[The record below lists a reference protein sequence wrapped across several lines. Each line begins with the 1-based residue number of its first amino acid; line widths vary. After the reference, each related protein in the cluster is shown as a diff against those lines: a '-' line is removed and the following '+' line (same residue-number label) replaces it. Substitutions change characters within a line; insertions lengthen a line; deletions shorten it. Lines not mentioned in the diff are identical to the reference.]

1 MLHIKIWDSLMG
13 SGKTTM
19 AIKEIEQSPELR
31 RIFLVKYLDEAER
44 IIRACPRARFYQPDA
59 SKYGSKQAH
68 FHELLRD
75 GKNIVTTHQ
84 LFKDL
89 SITKNEH
96 KLISEYGY
104 KLYMDETAEVIEP
117 LNISSH
123 DRKEIMERYIET
135 GNDRLVKWI
144 DTDYTGNHDSI
155 KRQVENKAIYLYRD
169 KTFLWLFPI
178 ELLTSF
184 REITVMTF
192 LFEGSH
198 MRAYLDLYGLSYEYW
213 HIQDHK
219 LVKGKQ
225 DLRPEMPRIRSLIDI
240 YDGNLN
246 DIGDH
251 KNALSSTWHKNNK
264 QKVRTLELNAR
275 NYLEKKCDAKVE
287 EAQWTTFKS
296 AQRRMDKSPAICGKY
311 FVSSYVPLNAV
322 STNDHDKRKHLA
334 YLVNVFENPSITMWF
349 HNQGIILNEDAY
361 ALSQMLQWIL
371 RSAIRRGESISI
383 YVPSR
388 RMRQLLIDFLEQK
401 LLDIPPRV
409 ADNAGPG
416 EKPFPQT
423 PKKVS

>member
-1 MLHIKIWDSLMG
+1 MPHIKIWDSLMG
-13 SGKTTM
+13 SGKTTR
-19 AIKEIEQSPELR
+19 AIKEIEQNPEQNH
-31 RIFLVKYLDEAER
+31 IVLVKYLDEAER
-44 IIRACPRARFYQPDA
+44 IIRACPRAEFHQPDA

-96 KLISEYGY
+96 KLISRYGY
-104 KLYMDETAEVIEP
+104 KLYMDETIEVIEP

-123 DRKEIMERYIET
+123 DRKEIMERYAEA
-135 GNDRLVKWI
+135 GGDGLVKWT
-144 DTDYTGNHDSI
+144 DKDYTGNHDSI
-155 KRQVENKAIYLYRD
+155 KRQIENKAIYLYRD

-178 ELLTSF
+178 ELITSF

-198 MRAYLDLYGLSYEYW
+198 MRAYLDLHGLGYEYW
-213 HIQDHK
+213 HIQDHE

-225 DLRPEMPRIRSLIDI
+225 DLRPELPGIRGLIDI
-240 YDGNLN
+240 CEGNLN

-251 KNALSSTWHKNNK
+251 RTALSSTWHKNNK

-275 NYLEKKCDAKVE
+275 NYFERKRGAKAE

-296 AQRRMDKSPAICGKY
+296 VQRRTDKPPSLCGKHY
-311 FVSSYVPLNAV
+311 VSSFVPLNAV
-322 STNDHDKRKHLA
+322 STNDHDRRLHLA
-334 YLVNVFENPSITMWF
+334 YLVNVFEHPSITMWF
-349 HNQGIILNEDAY
+349 RDQGITLNEDLY
-361 ALSQMLQWIL
+361 ALSQMLQWIW
-371 RSAIRRGESISI
+371 RSAIRRGERISV

-388 RMRQLLIDFLEQK
+388 RMRQLLIDFLEQRP
-401 LLDIPPRV
+401 LDIPPRV
-409 ADNAGPG
+409 ADKADPVG
-416 EKPFPQT
+416 KSFPQL
-423 PKKVS
+423 PKR